1 MKRFMLVGLALG
13 LVLLTMPATGADFLP
28 EYCHAGNIFNCLGQA
43 TIEGTTVTFDM
54 SGGDALA
61 MVERF
66 QAPSKSRNVT
76 WTNFQ
81 MNGLTKDGAEIH
93 ASLDQSQKSSGTLLS
108 VGNAKF
114 PSTATM
120 RFFLRLETGGVT
132 MVSTKPAVFQGIIH
146 SIPPA
151 PGDSFALINGP
162 VIFHEEGGNTRVTV
176 GTLDKSNVVYH
187 ERKASLPA
195 NAEWSMAG
203 FGALLLVSGGLYRR
217 RRNLTA

>member
-13 LVLLTMPATGADFLP
+13 VVLLAIPATGDILP
-28 EYCHAGNIFNCLGQA
+28 EYCHARDIFHCTGEASVLG
-43 TIEGTTVTFDM
+43 TNVSFDM

-61 MVERF
+61 MVETF
-66 QAPSKSRNVT
+66 EAPSKSRNVT

-81 MNGLTKDGAEIH
+81 MQGLTKDGAEIT
-93 ASLDQSQKSSGTLLS
+93 ASLDQSRTSSGTLLS
-108 VGNAKF
+108 VGNTRF

-162 VIFHEEGGNTRVTV
+162 LSFYEEGGNSRLTV
-176 GTLDKSNVVYH
+176 GTLNKSNVIYH

-195 NAEWSMAG
+195 NAEWGMAG

-217 RRNLTA
+217 RQTLTA